1 MSGTATAGLTTW
13 GVTAP
18 DEAAVVSLRH
28 RTHRPGAGSAHGRTL
43 RREAR
48 TVSTALA
55 SLAAASLLS
64 GSVVSFAEQ
73 RKERA
78 VHELAPVVRIGAVGD
93 GRGRVDGE
101 VTALAVEIG
110 GRAPGSIDEG
120 CVVVAYGRGSA
131 GPGSAAALRV
141 TGRVDP
147 VTPST
152 TTASAF
158 IEVGSGIRADCAD
171 FVGTSV
177 LYAGDLHRLA
187 AEHGDRADGLPLADR
202 AALGTTVTLRLVV
215 STPPSA
221 GPPPVVTPFWLDVE
235 ARPAAG

>member
-1 MSGTATAGLTTW
+1 M
-13 GVTAP
+13 
-18 DEAAVVSLRH
+18 SLRH
-28 RTHRPGAGSAHGRTL
+28 RTHRPGAGPVHGRTL

-55 SLAAASLLS
+55 SLTAASLLS

-78 VHELAPVVRIGAVGD
+78 VHELAPVVTVGPV
-93 GRGRVDGE
+93 GEARGRAEAE

-110 GRAPGSIDEG
+110 GNAPGSIDEG
-120 CVVVAYGRGSA
+120 CVVVAYGREPADA
-131 GPGSAAALRV
+131 GTAAALRV

-158 IEVGSGIRADCAD
+158 IEIGNGIRADCTD

-187 AEHGDRADGLPLADR
+187 AEHGDHADGLPLADR
-202 AALGTTVTLRLVV
+202 AALGDTVTLRLVV
-215 STPPSA
+215 STPPGA

-235 ARPAAG
+235 ARPAER